1 LQKNRSQEITLRST
15 LLTQA
20 GSLYK
25 YLSMKP
31 SKHQQIA
38 GWWLPEDLEPE
49 PGEQAIRSAIL
60 NVNRPVYLLDLN
72 GLPSVASSG
81 KIIIGNAFS
90 PDSAAVP
97 LRAYAPP
104 LNPEHLGDLRFKNK
118 YRLRYAYIVG
128 AMANGITSVNMVE
141 AAGKAG
147 CVGFFGA
154 AGLSL
159 AQIESAAD
167 RLQQNSK
174 SVPYGFNLIH
184 IPNDPELEAAVVRL
198 YIRREIRLV
207 SASAYLNLTLPLVYY
222 RVKGI
227 HRDADGRIICPN
239 KVIAKASRIE
249 VAEKYFSPPPQKLLA
264 QLVDKNMITRGEAQL
279 AESIPMADD
288 LTAEAD
294 SGGHTDNRPAI
305 SLLPTMIAL
314 RDVQTRKYQY
324 DHPPH
329 VGLAGGIATPH
340 SAAAAFAMGAAYI
353 LTGSVNQSC
362 IEAGTSEAVRQ
373 MLAEAGQADVTMAPA
388 ADMFEMGVKVQVL
401 KRGTMFPL
409 RAAKLYDLYCNY
421 DRFEAIPE
429 KQRLALER
437 DFFRNSFQEEWEQTK
452 IYFARHDPRQ
462 IERAEKDPK
471 HKMALVFRSYLG
483 QSSNWANSGDLS
495 RKIDYQIWCGPAI
508 GAFNQWV
515 KGSFLEQP
523 ENRRTVTVAMN
534 LLYGAA
540 VMTRVNWL
548 KHQGVVLP
556 AGMNHFPP
564 LPIEKIREFLD
575 N

>member
-1 LQKNRSQEITLRST
+1 
-15 LLTQA
+15 
-20 GSLYK
+20 
-25 YLSMKP
+25 MKP
-31 SKHQQIA
+31 SKYQQIA
-38 GWWLPEDLEPE
+38 GWWISEDLEPE
-49 PGEQAIRSAIL
+49 QGKEAIRSAIL

-72 GLPSVASSG
+72 GLPAVAGNG
-81 KIIIGNAFS
+81 KIILGSVVS

-97 LRAYAPP
+97 LNAYAPP
-104 LNPEHLGDLRFKNK
+104 LNPEHLGDPRFKNK
-118 YRLRYAYIVG
+118 HRLRYAYIVG
-128 AMANGITSVNMVE
+128 AMANGITSVKMVE

-147 CVGFFGA
+147 CAGFFGA

-159 AQIESAAD
+159 DQIETAID
-167 RLQQNSK
+167 RLQQSLGNI
-174 SVPYGFNLIH
+174 PYGFNLIH
-184 IPNDPELEAAVVRL
+184 IPNDPELEAAVVGL
-198 YIRREIRLV
+198 YLQREIRLV

-227 HRDADGRIICPN
+227 HRDADGRIVCPN
-239 KVIAKASRIE
+239 KVIAKASRVE
-249 VAEKYFSPPPQKLLA
+249 VAEKYFSPPPQKLLS

-314 RDVQTRKYQY
+314 RDELARKYHY
-324 DHPPH
+324 KNPPC

-362 IEAGTSEAVRQ
+362 IEAGTSETVRQ
-373 MLAEAGQADVTMAPA
+373 MLAEAGQADMTMAPA
-388 ADMFEMGVKVQVL
+388 ADMFELGVKVQVL

-429 KQRLALER
+429 KQRLSLER

-452 IYFARHDPRQ
+452 TYFTRHDPRQ
-462 IERAEKDPK
+462 IERAEKNPK

-495 RKIDYQIWCGPAI
+495 RKIDYQIWCGPAM
-508 GAFNQWV
+508 GAFNQWI
-515 KGSFLEQP
+515 KGSFLERP
-523 ENRRTVTVAMN
+523 ENRHTVTVAMN
-534 LLYGAA
+534 LLFGAA
-540 VMTRVNWL
+540 TMTRVNWL
-548 KHQGVVLP
+548 KHQGAVLP
-556 AGMNHFPP
+556 VGTDHFSP
-564 LPIEKIREFLD
+564 LPLEKIQKLL
-575 N
+575 NSVHP

>member
-1 LQKNRSQEITLRST
+1 ME
-15 LLTQA
+15 
-20 GSLYK
+20 
-25 YLSMKP
+25 
-31 SKHQQIA
+31 SKKRQHTV
-38 GWWLPEDLEPE
+38 GWWLPENIDAE

-60 NVNRPVYLLDLN
+60 KVNRPVYLLDFS
-72 GLPSVASSG
+72 GLPAVAQSG
-81 KIIIGNAFS
+81 KIIIGNAIS
-90 PDSAAVP
+90 PNSAAVP
-97 LRAYAPP
+97 LCAYAPP
-104 LNPEHLGDLRFKNK
+104 LNPEHLGDPLFRNRH
-118 YRLRYAYIVG
+118 RLRYAYIVG
-128 AMANGITSVNMVE
+128 AMANGITSVKMVE
-141 AAGKAG
+141 TAGRSG

-159 AQIESAAD
+159 DQIDSAID
-167 RLQQNSK
+167 RLKQSLE
-174 SVPYGFNLIH
+174 SIPYGFNLIH
-184 IPNDPELEAAVVRL
+184 IPNDPELEEAVVRL
-198 YIRREIRLV
+198 YLQKEIKLV

-227 HRDADGRIICPN
+227 HRDASGRIVCPN
-239 KVIAKASRIE
+239 KVIAKASRVE
-249 VAEKYFSPPPQKLLA
+249 VAQKYFSPPPLKLLN
-264 QLVDKNMITRGEAQL
+264 QLLDKNMITREEAQL

-314 RDVQTRKYQY
+314 RDELAGKYRY
-324 DHPPH
+324 KNPPS
-329 VGLAGGIATPH
+329 VGLGGGIATPH

-362 IEAGTSEAVRQ
+362 VEAGTSEAVRQ

-409 RAAKLYDLYCNY
+409 RAAKLYDLYCSY
-421 DRFEAIPE
+421 DRFESLPE
-429 KQRLALER
+429 KQRLSLER
-437 DFFRNSFQEEWEQTK
+437 DFFRKSFQEEWEQTK
-452 IYFARHDPRQ
+452 IYFTRHDPRQ
-462 IERAEKDPK
+462 IERAEKNPK

-495 RKIDYQIWCGPAI
+495 RKIDYQIWCGPAM

-515 KGSFLEQP
+515 QSSFLERP
-523 ENRRTVTVAMN
+523 ENRLTVTVAMN

-540 VMTRVNWL
+540 VMTRINWL
-548 KHQGVVLP
+548 KHQGAVLP
-556 AGMNHFPP
+556 AGTNHFPP
-564 LPIEKIREFLD
+564 MPVEKIQELQD
-575 N
+575 S